1 MSTFNYSID
10 ILRYSVKKK
19 QRKMSN
25 FFERRT
31 MYYENLTKVLKERN
45 LTLNKLAKETG
56 IAQSPTSRWKNG
68 TMPNAETLIKI
79 CKYLNISADYL
90 LDLDDGAPP
99 ENISD
104 DEKDLLNDYRLCD
117 TGTKKNIRILAASGR
132 EETLRQ
138 ETLSNLKN
146 IG

>member
-1 MSTFNYSID
+1 
-10 ILRYSVKKK
+10 
-19 QRKMSN
+19 
-25 FFERRT
+25 

-79 CKYLNISADYL
+79 CKYLHVSADYL
-90 LDLDDGAPP
+90 LDLDETPPPPNLTNQEQELLKNFRQCDPGTRKAACMLLKTGA
-99 ENISD
+99 
-104 DEKDLLNDYRLCD
+104 
-117 TGTKKNIRILAASGR
+117 
-132 EETLRQ
+132 EETLKQ
-138 ETLSNLKN
+138 ETFSNLKN